1 MIKCFILT
9 ENSKIKKINLTDLKK
24 SKYLQVWIDITSP
37 KKADFDKI
45 NKHIHIHKLTIE
57 DCLKRD
63 ASIKL
68 EHFENYNFVVIK
80 GIKYKNSKIKLR
92 EIDIIQSKNIVI
104 TSHKEPNE
112 LFEKLI
118 KDKGILTDTMK
129 KGSDFLLHHLVD
141 LEVDNY
147 FPVLSNIDKKVL
159 KIEDQLFKKS
169 DPNLL
174 NNLFI
179 LKRELLNIRRT
190 TMALKDVI
198 SLLTKRNIPFI
209 SLRVEAYFR
218 DVFDHLISINNLIED
233 YRGILS
239 NALEVHFSLTSNKMN
254 EVMQVLTIIATIMMP
269 LTLITGIYGMN
280 FRYMPELTWKYAY
293 PLTLLFMLLLGV
305 CMLIYFKK
313 KKWI

>member
-1 MIKCFILT
+1 
-9 ENSKIKKINLTDLKK
+9 
-24 SKYLQVWIDITSP
+24 
-37 KKADFDKI
+37 
-45 NKHIHIHKLTIE
+45 
-57 DCLKRD
+57 
-63 ASIKL
+63 
-68 EHFENYNFVVIK
+68 
-80 GIKYKNSKIKLR
+80 
-92 EIDIIQSKNIVI
+92 
-104 TSHKEPNE
+104 
-112 LFEKLI
+112 
-118 KDKGILTDTMK
+118 
-129 KGSDFLLHHLVD
+129 
-141 LEVDNY
+141 
-147 FPVLSNIDKKVL
+147 
-159 KIEDQLFKKS
+159 
-169 DPNLL
+169 
-174 NNLFI
+174 
-179 LKRELLNIRRT
+179 
-190 TMALKDVI
+190 MALKDVI